1 MTIDNSDYGGFV
13 VSKNV
18 LAGKQIHYTFREKS
32 SIAALNGWTVY
43 SVADDDKYVNEAD
56 NFQVVSAS
64 TLFKLAPV
72 MLELFNA
79 PYGTDLCWLY
89 EQRGPYRFLW
99 FEKWTWKEYWRDLIE
114 ILLKALEKSKGTN
127 TNLVIK
133 SLSSES
139 LIYTWEL

>member
-89 EQRGPYRFLW
+89 EQRGPYRFL
-99 FEKWTWKEYWRDLIE
+99 
-114 ILLKALEKSKGTN
+114 
-127 TNLVIK
+127 
-133 SLSSES
+133 
-139 LIYTWEL
+139 